1 VSIAGVR
8 SSTLS
13 VRVVVLAVTA
23 WLGGATE
30 VAAQPPVPE
39 RGVGYVSLVYAST
52 IAKKH
57 YLPIARY
64 DIGRVDSHALIA
76 DLTYGLTDRLAVSAG
91 LPWVVAR
98 YHGEYPHDRLN
109 PDRIDDGLWHSTWQ
123 DFRFGLSYNVMTGP
137 IVLTPFVG
145 SVVPSH
151 GYEYYAHSAAGRQ
164 LMELQAGITLVA
176 PLNRIHPGVYLQSR
190 YSFGVVEQTLDVR
203 PNHSNLDLELG
214 YFVTS
219 PLRVFMLIGS
229 QLSHAGIDVQHP
241 DVIRNSN
248 PPILTREQI
257 EHHDQI
263 DRVNYLKVGGGAS
276 FELTD
281 SVSLFGSVST
291 QVAGRN
297 GHQMNLGTSFGMTWS
312 FRTKKETL
320 FGTTAAAPAS
330 PGASSP
336 SPRRTG
342 T

>member
-1 VSIAGVR
+1 
-8 SSTLS
+8 
-13 VRVVVLAVTA
+13 
-23 WLGGATE
+23 
-30 VAAQPPVPE
+30 
-39 RGVGYVSLVYAST
+39 
-52 IAKKH
+52 
-57 YLPIARY
+57 
-64 DIGRVDSHALIA
+64 
-76 DLTYGLTDRLAVSAG
+76 
-91 LPWVVAR
+91 
-98 YHGEYPHDRLN
+98 
-109 PDRIDDGLWHSTWQ
+109 
-123 DFRFGLSYNVMTGP
+123 
-137 IVLTPFVG
+137 
-145 SVVPSH
+145 
-151 GYEYYAHSAAGRQ
+151 
-164 LMELQAGITLVA
+164 MELQAGITLVA